1 MRKIILLVLIFVNL
15 FASAQELDCKVVV
28 DYTKITNAN
37 TQIFKNLETALND
50 FVNKTNWTE
59 KKFQQDEKI
68 SCAMI
73 IVVNEYNSNNFSVSI
88 QVQSSRPVYNSSYL
102 APVLNINDKDFSF
115 KYIEFENINYNP
127 NAFDSNLVSTIA
139 FYANLIIGMDAETF
153 EANSGT
159 DHFEVAQNIV
169 NVAAQSGY
177 KGWSQSDGNQN
188 RFFIINDILSQ
199 TFKPFRQ
206 SMTDYHLS
214 LDGMTKDLKTS
225 KIGIE
230 KSIQDIASINS
241 LRPNALVTRM
251 FFDAKS
257 DEIISI
263 FSGGPSIPIA
273 ELVNTLNKISPLN
286 SAKWSQIK
294 M

>member
-1 MRKIILLVLIFVNL
+1 MRKILL
-15 FASAQELDCKVVV
+15 FAFLCVHFVATAQELDCKVVV
-28 DYTKITNAN
+28 DYSKITNAN
-37 TQIFKNLETALND
+37 TQIFKNLEVALND
-50 FVNKTNWTE
+50 FVNKTNWTDR
-59 KKFQQDEKI
+59 KFQQNEKI

-73 IVVNEYNSNNFSVSI
+73 IVLNEYNSNNFSASI
-88 QVQSSRPVYNSSYL
+88 QVQSSRPVYNSSYVS
-102 APVLNINDKDFSF
+102 PVLNINDKDFNF

-127 NAFDSNLVSTIA
+127 NSFDSNLVSTLA

-153 EANSGT
+153 VANSGT
-159 DHFEVAQNIV
+159 DYFNIAQNIV
-169 NVAAQSGY
+169 SVAAQSGY

-188 RFFIINDILSQ
+188 RFFIINDILSP
-199 TFKPFRQ
+199 TFRPFRQ
-206 SMTDYHLS
+206 TMTDYHTS
-214 LDGMTKDLKTS
+214 LDGMTKDVKNAKL
-225 KIGIE
+225 GVE
-230 KSIQDIASINS
+230 KSIQDLGSIYS
-241 LRPNALVTRM
+241 LRPNALVTRL

-263 FSGGPSIPIA
+263 FSGGPAIPIS